1 MNDITSMDVY
11 VKIKDEKHLDELF
24 EICNSID
31 EHFEL
36 DYEFEQNDIFVYCIE
51 FEAFSRSNSGSEYLT
66 EVTTEQFIEILK
78 REKNERN

>member
-1 MNDITSMDVY
+1 MNNLTSMDVY
-11 VKIKDEKHLDELF
+11 VTIKDEKHLKKLF
-24 EICNSID
+24 EICKEID

-51 FEAFSRSNSGSEYLT
+51 FEAFSRSKSDIEYLT

-78 REKNERN
+78 R